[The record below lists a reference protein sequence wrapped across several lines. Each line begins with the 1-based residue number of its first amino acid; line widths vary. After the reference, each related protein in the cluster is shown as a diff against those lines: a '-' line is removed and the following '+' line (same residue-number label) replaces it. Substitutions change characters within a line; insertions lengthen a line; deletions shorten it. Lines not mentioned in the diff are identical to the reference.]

1 MALKRTTKADPN
13 MSMSSMT
20 DIVFL
25 LLIFFLVTSTLVNPN
40 ALKLLLPKSTGQ
52 VGAKATVSVSIKD
65 WGEDRYTYHI
75 NGDEMPVPFQQV
87 EDELVGL
94 LQSEEDPTFS
104 IYSDESVPIG
114 QVVQVMN
121 KGSADRSYTDGHAA
135 CMRTGARVFLVIEI
149 HIPAAGR
156 AVDAD

>member
-1 MALKRTTKADPN
+1 MAFKRTTKVSAE

-52 VGAKATVSVSIKD
+52 VSAKPTVSVSIKD
-65 WGEDRYTYHI
+65 WGGEMYTYHL
-75 NGDEMPVPFQQV
+75 NGDETPVQFTDL
-87 EDELVGL
+87 EDGLVGL

-104 IYSDESVPIG
+104 IFTDETVPVREI
-114 QVVQVMN
+114 VSVMN
-121 KGSADRSYTDGHAA
+121 IAKRNHYK
-135 CMRTGARVFLVIEI
+135 VILATQPE
-149 HIPAAGR
+149 
-156 AVDAD
+156 